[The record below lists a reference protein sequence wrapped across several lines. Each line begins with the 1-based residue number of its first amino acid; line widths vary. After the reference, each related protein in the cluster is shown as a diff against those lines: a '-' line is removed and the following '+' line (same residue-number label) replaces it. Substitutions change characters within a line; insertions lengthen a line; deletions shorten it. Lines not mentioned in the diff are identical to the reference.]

1 MAGKKK
7 TKGKMLLGFFFI
19 IALATALGITSYV
32 MLSRVTAIANLDC
45 SFHEMQVSLLE
56 LRRAEKNFLLRETTN
71 PTFFSAGE
79 SEYVNKFKTHYEL
92 IQINL
97 KSVEEQL
104 KQTKSESLPKIRKIK
119 SSLELYNT
127 KFLLLTSKIKE
138 KGFNN
143 FGLRGDLKES
153 ALAIEEIEITDSAK
167 LSLLTIKRHEK
178 NYFLRHELIYVD
190 IVQKEILNFKSLVEA
205 SDLSPAD
212 KDKSVQL
219 IDDYKTKFDKIIAID
234 QEIGLTPDSGIK
246 GEFISTVPQIELL
259 FGELHEEILD
269 MVRRIRKITGL
280 TIIAFLTIIIVL
292 GLGMGFYKSPSK
304 PVIGLVNLTQKKGKA
319 MHKNRKNPKRKSL

>member
-1 MAGKKK
+1 MAGKKN
-7 TKGKMLLGFFFI
+7 TKGKMLLGFLFI
-19 IALATALGITSYV
+19 IALAAALGITSYV

-56 LRRAEKNFLLRETTN
+56 LRRAEKNFLLRDTTN
-71 PTFFSAGE
+71 PTFFSVGE
-79 SEYVNKFKTHYEL
+79 SEYINKFKTRYEL
-92 IQINL
+92 IQIQL
-97 KSVEEQL
+97 KSVEEQI
-104 KQTKSESLPKIRKIK
+104 KQTKSESLPKIREIK

-127 KFLLLTSKIKE
+127 KFLLLSSKIKE

-153 ALAIEEIEITDSAK
+153 ALAIEKIEITDSVK
-167 LSLLTIKRHEK
+167 FSLSTIRRHEK

-190 IVQKEILNFKSLVEA
+190 IVQKEILNFKSLIED

-219 IDDYKTKFDKIIAID
+219 IDEYKTKFDKVIAID
-234 QEIGLTPDSGIK
+234 QEIGLSQDSGIK
-246 GEFISTVPQIELL
+246 GEFRSAVPQIELL

-292 GLGMGFYKSPSK
+292 GLGIGFYKSPSK
-304 PVIGLVNLTQKKGKA
+304 PIIGLMDMTQNPGKA
-319 MHKNRKNPKRKSL
+319 MRKNCKNPKRKSL